1 MYKDIINDLIYVKPV
16 SKDER
21 TDLQF
26 NENIKKIQKQYPIAT
41 PIYEIEFKKPLTP
54 IRKYYSELLKSF
66 ITKKL
71 NEIITNSKSDKLE
84 EEYQYL
90 YKSNE
95 NEIKQYFHFI
105 REHISNNQLSEDL
118 FKTSSKD
125 KKSDEAYVIHFMK
138 YNCIM
143 LYMELQDRFKG
154 KAEFE
159 EMDLEE
165 IQETY
170 LYEESPK
177 EIVIKP
183 YDGITIQYTEKVK
196 QDAKAFRPIKGDL
209 AHRIFNEKIIAFDEL
224 IAKKDQFSILESKLN
239 ENNIIDENYNFIPN
253 KGNKQLLAA
262 FILQIKNKGYFNEFV
277 FPGRKPIKDSKI
289 TDFFAHRYSNNSD
302 ADKEYRNFKGKQ
314 ALKFKQLVDNTYW
327 LYQIT

>member
-16 SKDER
+16 SKDGR

-26 NENIKKIQKQYPIAT
+26 NVDIKKIQKEYPIAT
-41 PIYEIEFKKPLTP
+41 PLYEIEFKKPLTP
-54 IRKYYSELLKSF
+54 IRKYYSELIKSF

-84 EEYQYL
+84 EEHQYL
-90 YKSNE
+90 YKSTE
-95 NEIKQYFHFI
+95 SEIKQYFHFI

-118 FKTSSKD
+118 FKTPSRD

-159 EMDLEE
+159 VMELEE

-170 LYEESPK
+170 LYEETTK
-177 EIVIKP
+177 EIIIKP
-183 YDGITIQYTEKVK
+183 YEGITIQYTERVN

-224 IAKKDQFSILESKLN
+224 IAKKDQFAILESKLN
-239 ENNIIDENYNFIPN
+239 EYNIIDENYNFIPN

-262 FILQIKNKGYFNEFV
+262 FILNIKNKGYFNEFL
-277 FPGRKPIKDSKI
+277 FPGRKPIRDSKI
-289 TDFFAHRYSNNSD
+289 YNFFEQRYGNNSD
-302 ADKEYRNFKGKQ
+302 INKEFRNFRGKDS
-314 ALKFKQLVDNTYW
+314 LKFKQMIENTYW